1 MASQPVVH
9 EDRSPFDRLG
19 ASGPEENAMKSY
31 PSVAAVAFLAL
42 AGAPALGASLAGS
55 LVAAAGADGARA
67 APEAPRP
74 KRPLVQIALLLD
86 TSGSMEGLIGQAKAQ
101 LWKVVNELATAKRD
115 GAHPELRIA
124 LYEYGNSGLAEKDH
138 WIRQVSPFTDDL
150 DRVSEQLFA
159 LTTNGGSEYCGAV
172 IARALDELGWSTS
185 PDDLKLVFIAGNEPF
200 TQGPIDFRATV
211 KRAAAKGI
219 SVNTIHC
226 GSQAEGVATGWK
238 DGAVLA
244 DGTFLVIDHD
254 RVAADVPAPQDAE
267 LARLN
272 DALNATYIPYGAQGA
287 AMQQRQNAQDAN
299 AKKLSPSSVST
310 RARSKASG
318 LYKNAGWDLVDAAR
332 EGKVKVEALD
342 AGELPPEVRKL
353 GPAERRAYVE
363 QKGEQ
368 RAALQRQIAAASQA
382 RAAFLA
388 KEQAKIA
395 KAARGS
401 TDTLDSAMIKAV
413 RAQAKKRRYTFE

>member
-1 MASQPVVH
+1 MKPQLPSTI
-9 EDRSPFDRLG
+9 G
-19 ASGPEENAMKSY
+19 A
-31 PSVAAVAFLAL
+31 VAAAVLAL
-42 AGAPALGASLAGS
+42 AAGPAVGSTLAGF
-55 LVAAAGADGARA
+55 LVSGEVSSALA
-67 APEAPRP
+67 APEAAKPR
-74 KRPLVQIALLLD
+74 RPLVQIALLLD

-101 LWKVVNELATAKRD
+101 LWKVVNDLATAKRD
-115 GAHPELRIA
+115 GERPDLRIA
-124 LYEYGNSGLAEKDH
+124 LYEYGNDGLAEKGH

-172 IARALDELGWSTS
+172 VARAVDELAWSSS

-200 TQGPIDFRATV
+200 TQGPIDPRAAV
-211 KRAAAKGI
+211 KKAAAKGI

-226 GSQAEGVATGWK
+226 GPEAEGVATGWK
-238 DGAVLA
+238 DGALLA

-254 RVAADVPAPQDAE
+254 RIAADVPAPQDAE

-272 DALNATYIPYGAQGA
+272 DALNATYVPYGAQGA

-299 AKKLSPSSVST
+299 AKKLSASSVST

-318 LYKNAGWDLVDAAR
+318 LYKNAGWDLVDATR
-332 EGKVKVEALD
+332 DGTVKVEALD
-342 AGELPPEVRKL
+342 PAELPPELRKL
-353 GPAERRAYVE
+353 GPAERKAYVE
-363 QKGEQ
+363 QKGKE
-368 RAALQRQIAAASQA
+368 RAALQQQIASASQA

-388 KEQAKIA
+388 KEQAK
-395 KAARGS
+395 AAQGS

-413 RAQAKKRRYTFE
+413 RAKAKKSRYTFE